1 MIKDSS
7 NCWNTLKLDKPQ
19 RNNSCSY
26 KRDGDESRKNYLD
39 SVRLNPKHYCNRQS
53 AAKPAKEGSTTIRK
67 E

>member
-26 KRDGDESRKNYLD
+26 KRDGYESRKNYLD
-39 SVRLNPKHYCNRQS
+39 GARSNPKHLQ
-53 AAKPAKEGSTTIRK
+53 
-67 E
+67 